1 MITIPKM
8 EKERYFVFQLMDLY
22 TFNFA
27 YIGSRTT
34 GNDGG
39 TFLIAG
45 PEWHGEKPG
54 GIDKALRAET
64 DLVTVVGRT
73 QLFNPADLDNVRK
86 IQAGYKVQT
95 LSAFLGT
102 APPPPPPAGEWLK
115 PMPPADERTSPEFFN
130 QLAFLLQFALPAHPS
145 ETELRERFAT
155 IGIKPGKPFELAALS
170 TERRMRSSKGWPRVS
185 ARSTP
190 AAPRSAARPTC
201 CSATAPF

>member
-1 MITIPKM
+1 M
-8 EKERYFVFQLMDLY
+8 
-22 TFNFA
+22 
-27 YIGSRTT
+27 
-34 GNDGG
+34 
-39 TFLIAG
+39 
-45 PEWHGEKPG
+45 
-54 GIDKALRAET
+54 
-64 DLVTVVGRT
+64 
-73 QLFNPADLDNVRK
+73 RK

-170 TERRMRSSKGWPRVS
+170 TDEKNALIEGMAEGQRGID
-185 ARSTP
+185 AR
-190 AAPRSAARPTC
+190 APRSAARPT
-201 CSATAPF
+201 SVWRPRLSEERLRRASDGYQVGIGANWREEAIYRILERTRMVDPFDGRLMVPSLKFAKGSLPPVECLLVMTIYNRRSSCWSRTLSIAI